1 MLGGLIHRGFSAG
14 KEGGSPAVIQ
24 PLSVTQNGQYNAP
37 AGVNGFNPVEVKVEG
52 SSGDTRKSILDSADV
67 IGTLELPSD
76 WKINIKWTGQMSFVQ
91 NNYIP
96 IPIFLESVWAEFYN
110 GEIFKFACP
119 INVALLHT
127 YSQDYYFRTK
137 DGIVFLSEK
146 LRNSNVSV
154 NEISFSSSS
163 QALISIK
170 FTGISYDT
178 RVIRYD
184 ISGEITDDNLYHNAK
199 DEATGPVSFAGYSAA
214 ICRGNAD
221 DYSSDILELYSVL
234 ASLW

>member
-1 MLGGLIHRGFSAG
+1 MDDMGLFVLGYQAG
-14 KEGGSPAVIQ
+14 KKKGGSPAVEE
-24 PLSVTQNGQYNAP
+24 S
-37 AGVNGFNPVEVKVEG
+37 
-52 SSGDTRKSILDSADV
+52 RKSILDSADV

-91 NNYIP
+91 NKYIP
-96 IPIFLESVWAEFYN
+96 IPIILESVWAEFYN
-110 GEIFKFACP
+110 GETFKFACP
-119 INVALLHT
+119 INTALSNV
-127 YSQDYYFRTK
+127 YSQDYYFRTN
-137 DGIVFLSEK
+137 DGTVFLAEK
-146 LRNSNVSV
+146 VRNSSVSV

-163 QALISIK
+163 QTLIFIK

-178 RVIRYD
+178 RAIGYD
-184 ISGEITDDNLYHNAK
+184 ISGEITYDNLKHNAK
-199 DEATGPVSFAGYSAA
+199 DEATGQVIFAGYSTA